1 MNRTAN
7 LHDIKDFRKMCS
19 YGDACPL
26 KSLEFRNNTG
36 NRIIHK
42 PFLDHVIDLC
52 NKNDT
57 NILDLL
63 TGINDDIHVSMAIL
77 GNNNPLFKRKV
88 NSVIDEWNHD
98 ITYDELFHKP
108 PRNAFNYNDILSCNQ
123 DVINLDK
130 DMNELEKYV
139 SNNDGSLYRRVKDL
153 QSNGVSCHQKINKCI
168 RNLDY
173 INDVYEPKYPNI
185 LLDLSTRQKPFYV
198 DQSDLEGSDL
208 VELSNRSSYEDIPNN
223 VSNIIS
229 NSIHIPNMISKETQ
243 YMKNILGKLKN
254 NVTNKEKTLQ
264 DVINNTPERKQCEK
278 SSPFTNFIYGLM
290 NNEDTLQMNSD
301 EDTLQMDSEENEYPN
316 TVAPNKTSQSSRRSI
331 RDKLSSVSHDL
342 NSNEENKIISTKTP
356 IRPRTDSR
364 QEKKTFKIEPNYVPK
379 DYQESADLDE
389 ELAKDTLERNILD
402 KESDELEDDELEDEQ
417 EDDELEDEQEDD
429 DDGLDDDKL
438 DDDELDDDKLDDDKL
453 DDDELDDDKLDDDG
467 LDDDGLDD
475 DGLDDDELD
484 DDEQDDDEQDDDE
497 QDDGDRLDGNGLDF
511 KNTGDK
517 ALSGGYRG
525 YRLNFF

>member
-1 MNRTAN
+1 MNRTVN

-19 YGDACPL
+19 HGDACPL

-42 PFLDHVIDLC
+42 PFLDHVVDLC

-57 NILDLL
+57 NLLDLL
-63 TGINDDIHVSMAIL
+63 TGINDDIHIGMGIL

-88 NSVIDEWNHD
+88 NNVIDEWNHD

-223 VSNIIS
+223 ISNIIS

-243 YMKNILGKLKN
+243 YMKDILGKLKN
-254 NVTNKEKTLQ
+254 NVSKKEKTLQ

-278 SSPFTNFIYGLM
+278 PNQFTNFIYGLM
-290 NNEDTLQMNSD
+290 NNEDVGQLN
-301 EDTLQMDSEENEYPN
+301 SEEDIEYPN
-316 TVAPNKTSQSSRRSI
+316 TVAPNKTSKSSQHSI
-331 RDKLSSVSHDL
+331 RDKLSTVNLDFG
-342 NSNEENKIISTKTP
+342 SNGEENKIISNKTP
-356 IRPRTDSR
+356 TRPIRHSTDTTK
-364 QEKKTFKIEPNYVPK
+364 EKKTFKIEPNYVPK
-379 DYQESADLDE
+379 DYQESKDLDE
-389 ELAKDTLERNILD
+389 ELAEDTLERD
-402 KESDELEDDELEDEQ
+402 TFDEKSDVEQEDDEQ
-417 EDDELEDEQEDD
+417 EDDEQEDDDDGLDDDEQEDD

-438 DDDELDDDKLDDDKL
+438 DEGEDDDDKLDEDEDDDDEL
-453 DDDELDDDKLDDDG
+453 DEDEDEDEDDDDELDEDDDDELDDD
-467 LDDDGLDD
+467 
-475 DGLDDDELD
+475 
-484 DDEQDDDEQDDDE
+484 
-497 QDDGDRLDGNGLDF
+497 DRLDLDF

-517 ALSGGYRG
+517 ALSGGSRG

>member
-19 YGDACPL
+19 HGDACPL

-63 TGINDDIHVSMAIL
+63 TGINDDIHIGMGIL

-153 QSNGVSCHQKINKCI
+153 QSDGVSCHQKINKCI

-243 YMKNILGKLKN
+243 YMKGILEKLKS
-254 NVTNKEKTLQ
+254 NVAGKEKNLQ

-278 SSPFTNFIYGLM
+278 PNPFTNFIYGLM
-290 NNEDTLQMNSD
+290 NNEDENYEDTVQMNSD
-301 EDTLQMDSEENEYPN
+301 EDNEYPN
-316 TVAPNKTSQSSRRSI
+316 TVAPNKTSQSSQKSI
-331 RDKLSSVSHDL
+331 HDELSSVSHGL
-342 NSNEENKIISTKTP
+342 NSNEENKIISNKIP
-356 IRPRTDSR
+356 IRPSTDTR

-379 DYQESADLDE
+379 DYQESTDLDE
-389 ELAKDTLERNILD
+389 ELAKDTLERDTFDEESDGLD
-402 KESDELEDDELEDEQ
+402 DDEQEDDGQEDDEQEDDELEDDEQEDDELEDDEQEDDELEDDELEDDELADDGL
-417 EDDELEDEQEDD
+417 EDDELADDGLEDDGLADDRQEDD
-429 DDGLDDDKL
+429 GQKDDGQG
-438 DDDELDDDKLDDDKL
+438 DDELDED
-453 DDDELDDDKLDDDG
+453 
-467 LDDDGLDD
+467 
-475 DGLDDDELD
+475 
-484 DDEQDDDEQDDDE
+484 
-497 QDDGDRLDGNGLDF
+497 GLDF

-517 ALSGGYRG
+517 ALSGGSRG